1 MEKKMVNKTKEVSF
15 YSGSLSYLI
24 EQLKLVETSLIES
37 GAQSIM
43 VTLEQ
48 TSEEYCSHS
57 VIQFDYKILE
67 TDEELQKRIV
77 WEDKERTRKLEQF
90 ERLKKEL
97 GK

>member
-1 MEKKMVNKTKEVSF
+1 MVNKTKEVSF